1 MCICGRSNGQKMPSP
16 ILPSPCFLFFPP
28 FFCSIKKIEDGNLCE
43 ICLQNFEITAI
54 FALQY
59 GHQELPTSLEKYSH
73 THKNADFFVSIL
85 VCIEYIAKNKKRPTS
100 ARSFSSRLMIPERVL
115 FAKRYSM
122 LRTTTPEDKLISYHL
137 KLTGNIRAQHRWPKL
152 QLCGDHMRHA
162 ESIRVCMGTF
172 LGGKITVKFSKKTPH
187 LTSRVHRLFSECLF
201 C

>member
-1 MCICGRSNGQKMPSP
+1 MPSP
-16 ILPSPCFLFFPP
+16 ILPSPFFLFFPP

-43 ICLQNFEITAI
+43 ICPQNFEITAI

-73 THKNADFFVSIL
+73 THKSADFFVSIL
-85 VCIEYIAKNKKRPTS
+85 VCIEYIAKNKKRPTN
-100 ARSFSSRLMIPERVL
+100 ARSFSSRLMITERVL

-122 LRTTTPEDKLISYHL
+122 PRTTTPEDKLISYLL